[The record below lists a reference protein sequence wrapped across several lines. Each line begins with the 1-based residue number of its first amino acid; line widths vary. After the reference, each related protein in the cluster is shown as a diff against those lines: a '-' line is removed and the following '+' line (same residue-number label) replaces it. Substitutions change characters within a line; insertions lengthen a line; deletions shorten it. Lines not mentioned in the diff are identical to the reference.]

1 MTPRSF
7 SPARAA
13 LWLISGAVL
22 FYLILPILII
32 IPTSFNA
39 SAYMDFPPRAWSTH
53 WYANFFASRQW
64 TDAAWLS
71 LQVAVVVMIASTV
84 LGTLGA
90 LGVVRGRF
98 PGRSS
103 VEYFLLSPMVVPVI
117 VFAIGLYFLFSKLHL
132 VGRPL
137 ALYLGHIVL
146 ATPLVIVIVG
156 SALRT
161 QDRSIEY
168 AARSLGAGY
177 FRTLWAVTIPLIRP
191 AILSGAA
198 FAFLASFD
206 EVLVAIFVGGPG
218 ATTLPKRMWDNVR
231 NEIDPTLTAIS
242 SLLVLGSLLLLGA
255 VELLRRSSDRDRPS
269 ARDDRARERSLRV

>member
-1 MTPRSF
+1 MRTRPLS
-7 SPARAA
+7 AGRAV
-13 LWLISGAVL
+13 LWLVSGLVL

-39 SAYMDFPPRAWSTH
+39 SAYMDFPPRAWSAR
-53 WYANFFASRQW
+53 WYGNFFSSRQW

-71 LQVAVVVMIASTV
+71 LRVAVVVMISSTV

-98 PGRSS
+98 RGRGA

-132 VGRPL
+132 VGQPI
-137 ALYLGHIVL
+137 ALYLGHTVL
-146 ATPLVIVIVG
+146 ATPLVLVIVA
-156 SALRT
+156 SALRNH
-161 QDRSIEY
+161 DRSLEY

-177 FRTLWAVTIPLIRP
+177 FRTLWTVTIPLIRP

-206 EVLVAIFVGGPG
+206 EVIVAIFVGGPS

-255 VELLRRSSDRDRPS
+255 VELIRRSSGRGDSPGGERR
-269 ARDDRARERSLRV
+269 RETSPGA

>member
-1 MTPRSF
+1 MPRSF

-13 LWLISGAVL
+13 LWLMSSLVL

-53 WYANFFASRQW
+53 WYGNFFSSRQW

-71 LQVAVVVMIASTV
+71 LQVAVVVMMSSTV

-98 PGRSS
+98 RGRQW

-132 VGRPL
+132 VGKPI
-137 ALYLGHIVL
+137 ALYLGHTVL
-146 ATPLVIVIVG
+146 ATPLVIVIVA
-156 SALRT
+156 SALRNH
-161 QDRSIEY
+161 DRSIEY

-177 FRTLWAVTIPLIRP
+177 FRTLWTVTIPLIRP

-206 EVLVAIFVGGPG
+206 EVLVAIFLGGPG

-231 NEIDPTLTAIS
+231 NEIDPTLTAVS

-255 VELLRRSSDRDRPS
+255 VEFVRRSSGRDGPPAGDGRRPEPS
-269 ARDDRARERSLRV
+269 PRG